1 MSSSY
6 HIPFPRNF
14 LTVNTPVK
22 KSTSPDAAVVA
33 AAVQPQQP
41 DHGFLSNRPAARHQ
55 SVSSV
60 SSIASSD
67 AAPSSAPS
75 SPPAKALDSPVLA
88 AKSFTPLALNAK
100 HAPAVP
106 SLADMTPVA
115 RSAFLSNR
123 Y

>member
-6 HIPFPRNF
+6 HIPFPKNF

-22 KSTSPDAAVVA
+22 KSGDAAA
-33 AAVQPQQP
+33 TTVQPQQL

-60 SSIASSD
+60 SSVASSD

-75 SPPAKALDSPVLA
+75 SPAAKPADSPVLA

-100 HAPAVP
+100 SAQPLPVP
-106 SLADMTPVA
+106 ILADMTPVA